1 MKISE
6 AWLREFVTPAGG
18 TAEFVRRLTMAGLK
32 IESVEPVAGAFSGVV
47 VATVRAVKPHPD
59 AVKLS
64 ICQVWDGAAEY
75 QVVCGAPN
83 VAAGLLVAFARP
95 GAELPGAVKI
105 ERSTLRGV
113 ESNGMLCSATEL
125 GIGDDADGILELH
138 GEYRPGD
145 ALRDALVLDDVA
157 IDIELTPN
165 RGDCLSLRGIARE
178 TGVLFQTEV
187 GQTDCAPVAAANTAT
202 FPVRVEDPAACPR
215 YLGRVIRGIDLA
227 APTPTWMVERL
238 RRAGLRSIDPVVDV
252 TNYVMLEL
260 GQPLHAFDLAVLQKE
275 IVVRKARA
283 GEKLLLLD
291 AKEVTLDGDTL
302 LITDASGPVA
312 MAGVMGGDRSG
323 IGAATK
329 DVFLECA
336 FFSVAAIAGTGRRYG
351 LQTDASQRFERGV
364 DHGLQFATMERATAL
379 LLDIVGG
386 VAGPVTDV
394 TSIAHLPQP
403 RTVTLRRSRLDL
415 YVGEATDVDEVAD
428 TFARLE
434 FQPKRER
441 GDDVVWSI
449 SVPSHRFDIEREV
462 DLIEEVCRVRGYDR
476 IPVRMPLARIE
487 LGRIPVDVTPRAA
500 LKRLLADLGYQEAV
514 TYSFIDPTLAD
525 LLDPGAA
532 AVTLTNPMSQ
542 DMSVMRTT
550 LFPGLLKT
558 LLANVSRQ
566 QARVRLFE
574 LGRCFHGGER
584 KDAEL
589 TQPVLLGGLLWGSR
603 LPENWTNDNSAGV
616 DFFDLKG
623 DVERVLEHS
632 GHRAVRYQ
640 PLQDPVLHPGQSAS
654 IWSDD
659 IRLGRL
665 GRLHPELE
673 QRLGIRGGVFL
684 FELDAV
690 QVGASRQPTHAAIS
704 RYPSVR
710 RDLSLE
716 LGIEVSAAT
725 VRACVERALG
735 STLRDFT
742 LFDVYQGEG
751 IDSNKK
757 SVAVGLTLQDH
768 SRTLTDTDI
777 NTGMEAVVS
786 ALERDLGARRR

>member
-6 AWLREFVTPAGG
+6 AWLREFVTPSGG
-18 TAEFVRRLTMAGLK
+18 TAELVRRLTMAGLK
-32 IESVEPVAGAFSGVV
+32 IESVEPVAGAFKGVV
-47 VATVRAVKPHPD
+47 VATVRAVNAHPD
-59 AVKLS
+59 AAKLTV
-64 ICQVWDGAAEY
+64 CRVWDGAAEH

-83 VAAGLLVAFARP
+83 VAAGLQVAFARP
-95 GAELPGAVKI
+95 GAELPGGMRI

-113 ESNGMLCSATEL
+113 ESNGMLCSAAEL
-125 GIGDDADGILELH
+125 GIGDDADGIMELR
-138 GEYRPGD
+138 GVYRPGD
-145 ALRDALVLDDVA
+145 SLREALALDDVA

-165 RGDCLSLRGIARE
+165 RGDCLSMRGIARE

-187 GQTDCAPVAAANTAT
+187 SQTDCTPVAAESAAT

-215 YLGRVIRGIDLA
+215 YLGRVIRGINLDTA
-227 APTPTWMVERL
+227 TPTWMCERL

-275 IVVRKARA
+275 IVVRNARA

-291 AKEVTLDGDTL
+291 GKEVTLDRNTL
-302 LITDASGPVA
+302 LITDASGPIA

-323 IGAATK
+323 IGATTT

-364 DHGLQFATMERATAL
+364 DHGLQFAAMERATAL
-379 LLDIVGG
+379 LLAIVGG
-386 VAGPVTDV
+386 VPGPVVDV
-394 TSIAHLPQP
+394 ASIAQLPRL

-415 YVGEATDVDEVAD
+415 YVGETIAVDEIAD

-434 FQPKRER
+434 FQPQREQ

-487 LGRIPVDVTPRAA
+487 LGRIPIDVTPRAA

-525 LLDPGAA
+525 LLDPGATA
-532 AVTLTNPMSQ
+532 IALTNPMSQ

-558 LLANVSRQ
+558 LVANVSRQ
-566 QARVRLFE
+566 QTRVRLFE
-574 LGRCFHGGER
+574 LGRCFRGG
-584 KDAEL
+584 DGNSIEL

-603 LPENWTNDNSAGV
+603 LPENWANGNTGL

-632 GHRAVRYQ
+632 GHRAVRYE

-654 IWSDD
+654 IWSNDVN
-659 IRLGRL
+659 LGRL

-673 QRLGIRGGVFL
+673 HRLELKSGVFL
-684 FELDAV
+684 FELDAT
-690 QVGASRQPTHAAIS
+690 QVGARSPRAHEAIS

-710 RDLSLE
+710 RDVSLE
-716 LGIEVSAAT
+716 LGIDVAAAS
-725 VRACVERALG
+725 VRACVERVLG
-735 STLRDFT
+735 STLKDFT

-757 SVAVGLTLQDH
+757 SIAIGLTLQDH

>member
-6 AWLREFVTPAGG
+6 AWLREFVTPSGG
-18 TAEFVRRLTMAGLK
+18 TRELVRRLTMAGLK

-59 AVKLS
+59 AAKLS
-64 ICQVWDGAAEY
+64 VCRVWDGAAEH

-83 VAAGLLVAFARP
+83 VAAGMQVAFARP
-95 GAELPGAVKI
+95 GAELPGGVRIA
-105 ERSTLRGV
+105 RSTLRGV
-113 ESNGMLCSATEL
+113 ESNGMLCSAAEL
-125 GIGDDADGILELH
+125 GIGDGADGILELH
-138 GEYRPGD
+138 GDYRPGD
-145 ALRDALVLDDVA
+145 SLRDALELDDVA

-165 RGDCLSLRGIARE
+165 RGDCLSVRGIARE
-178 TGVLFQTEV
+178 TGVLFQTDV
-187 GQTDCAPVAAANTAT
+187 IPADCAPVAAVSAAT

-215 YLGRVIRGIDLA
+215 YLGRVIRGIDLDVA
-227 APTPTWMVERL
+227 TPTWMCERL

-283 GEKLLLLD
+283 GETLLLLD
-291 AKEVTLDGDTL
+291 GKEVTLDRNTL
-302 LITDASGPVA
+302 LITDASGPIA

-323 IGAATK
+323 IGAMTT
-329 DVFLECA
+329 DVFVECA

-351 LQTDASQRFERGV
+351 LQTDASQRYERGV
-364 DHGLQFATMERATAL
+364 DHGLQFAAMERVTAL
-379 LLDIVGG
+379 LLAIVGG
-386 VAGPVTDV
+386 VPGPVVDV
-394 TSIAHLPQP
+394 ASTAQLPRQ

-415 YVGEATDVDEVAD
+415 YVGETIAVDEIAD

-434 FQPKRER
+434 FQPQRER

-462 DLIEEVCRVRGYDR
+462 DLVEEVCRVRGYDR

-487 LGRIPVDVTPRAA
+487 LGRIPIDVTPRSA

-525 LLDPGAA
+525 LLDPGAPA
-532 AVTLTNPMSQ
+532 ITLTNPMSQ

-566 QARVRLFE
+566 QTRVRLFE
-574 LGRCFHGGER
+574 LGRCFHGG
-584 KDAEL
+584 DAKSVEL
-589 TQPVLLGGLLWGSR
+589 TQPFLLGGLLWGSR
-603 LPENWTNDNSAGV
+603 LPESWTNDSAGL

-623 DVERVLEHS
+623 DVERVLEYS
-632 GHRAVRYQ
+632 GHRSVRYE

-654 IWSDD
+654 IWSNDVK
-659 IRLGRL
+659 LGRL

-673 QRLGIRGGVFL
+673 HRLELKSGVFL
-684 FELDAV
+684 FELDAT
-690 QVGASRQPTHAAIS
+690 QVGARSPRAHEAIS

-716 LGIEVSAAT
+716 LGIDVAAAT
-725 VRACVERALG
+725 VRACVERVLG
-735 STLRDFT
+735 STLKDFT

-757 SVAVGLTLQDH
+757 SIAIGLTLQDH